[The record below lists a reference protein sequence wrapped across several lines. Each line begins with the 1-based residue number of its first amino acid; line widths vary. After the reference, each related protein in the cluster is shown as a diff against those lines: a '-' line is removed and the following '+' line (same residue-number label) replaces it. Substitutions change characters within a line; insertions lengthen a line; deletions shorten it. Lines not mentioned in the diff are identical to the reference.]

1 MGNFKKISKTNL
13 NFIKILKFYTKQKI
27 TFFVNNFSNFIKF
40 LFFLLIKVIKYIYQK
55 EVRKIIDKF
64 CNWMI
69 YKIKTNVKDIDEE
82 REAIIDFGVRL
93 IFGEL
98 PKILILFIIGFLLN
112 MGWQTLLLFFLIAPY
127 RSFTGG
133 FHLKTHIGCMITT
146 SILYLTPIIIAKY
159 LKVFH
164 SLTIYVLA
172 GIVAIFSIFII
183 AKYAPADT
191 ENMPILSKK
200 ERKSKK
206 IKAYI
211 MLAILL
217 LIVIFIPYKQISY
230 MIIYAIFLQNLT
242 VLPISYRLTKS
253 KYGYEVYTEETI

>member
-1 MGNFKKISKTNL
+1 M
-13 NFIKILKFYTKQKI
+13 
-27 TFFVNNFSNFIKF
+27 
-40 LFFLLIKVIKYIYQK
+40 
-55 EVRKIIDKF
+55 IDKF
-64 CNWMI
+64 CDLI
-69 YKIKTNVKDIDEE
+69 TEKIKSKVTDIDEE
-82 REAIIDFGVRL
+82 RELIINFGVRL

-133 FHLKTHIGCMITT
+133 IHLKTHLGCMITT
-146 SILYLTPIIIAKY
+146 SILYLLPIILSKY
-159 LKVFH
+159 ILISDKII
-164 SLTIYVLA
+164 LYILA
-172 GIVAIFSIFII
+172 GLITIFSIIII

-200 ERKSKK
+200 EIKSKK

-211 MLAILL
+211 SLVVLL
-217 LIVIFIPYKQISY
+217 SIIIFNPYKQFSY

-242 VLPISYRLTKS
+242 VLPISYKLTNNKH
-253 KYGYEVYTEETI
+253 GYEVYTVETI

>member
-1 MGNFKKISKTNL
+1 M
-13 NFIKILKFYTKQKI
+13 
-27 TFFVNNFSNFIKF
+27 V
-40 LFFLLIKVIKYIYQK
+40 
-55 EVRKIIDKF
+55 DKF
-64 CNWMI
+64 CDWI
-69 YKIKTNVKDIDEE
+69 TERIKAKVTDIDEE
-82 REAIIDFGVRL
+82 REMVINFGVKL

-133 FHLKTHIGCMITT
+133 FHLKTHLGCMITT
-146 SILYLTPIIIAKY
+146 SILYLSPIIIAKY
-159 LKVFH
+159 FEISH
-164 SLTIYVLA
+164 SFIIYVLA
-172 GIVAIFSIFII
+172 GILSIFSIFII

-211 MLAILL
+211 SLGILL
-217 LIVIFIPYKQISY
+217 SIIIFSPYKQFSY
-230 MIIYAIFLQNLT
+230 MIIYAMFLQNLT
-242 VLPISYRLTKS
+242 VLPISYKLTNNKH
-253 KYGYEVYTEETI
+253 GYEVYTEETI

>member
-1 MGNFKKISKTNL
+1 M
-13 NFIKILKFYTKQKI
+13 
-27 TFFVNNFSNFIKF
+27 
-40 LFFLLIKVIKYIYQK
+40 
-55 EVRKIIDKF
+55 IDKF
-64 CNWMI
+64 CDWI
-69 YKIKTNVKDIDEE
+69 TEKIKAKVTDIDEE
-82 REAIIDFGVRL
+82 RELVINFGVRL

-133 FHLKTHIGCMITT
+133 FHLKTHLGCMITT
-146 SILYLTPIIIAKY
+146 SILYLSPIIIAKY
-159 LKVFH
+159 FEISH
-164 SLTIYVLA
+164 SFIIYVLA
-172 GIVAIFSIFII
+172 GILSIFSIFII

-211 MLAILL
+211 SLGILL
-217 LIVIFIPYKQISY
+217 SIIIFSPYKQFSY
-230 MIIYAIFLQNLT
+230 MIIYAMFLQNLT
-242 VLPISYRLTKS
+242 VLPISYKLTNNKH
-253 KYGYEVYTEETI
+253 GYEVYTEETI